1 MNEDLHKEDDGSH
14 DGEEQLIQVCL
25 QLTAVRFKSSYP
37 LHQLQNTMKLQNIK
51 QFIRYE
57 NINFQFAKGW
67 LYEL

>member
-25 QLTAVRFKSSYP
+25 QQTAVRFKGSNP

-51 QFIRYE
+51 QFIKY
-57 NINFQFAKGW
+57 
-67 LYEL
+67 